1 MHSYYQGYVLT
12 NIYWFASRIMQKYT
26 QRGKETLWIHYQRTE
41 AKLAR
46 LLWEGDQDYFF
57 WKSNKILHHCS
68 RPGSSANAKGASMSH
83 PPFISGSDELGGS
96 LG

>member
-57 WKSNKILHHCS
+57 GNRK
-68 RPGSSANAKGASMSH
+68 RF
-83 PPFISGSDELGGS
+83 FITAVAQVAVPTPRGPQCRIHLSFPVRMN
-96 LG
+96 